1 MENMLAEL
9 ENMKCMVDQVT
20 GERDDAVE
28 RLADAGRLVKSKE
41 QDNAKLAEKMVALEQ
56 KDVEKHE
63 LKAKNN

>member
-1 MENMLAEL
+1 MLAYKQEKDEETSKFEDRMENMLAEL

-41 QDNAKLAEKMVALEQ
+41 
-56 KDVEKHE
+56 
-63 LKAKNN
+63 